1 MIEFLRWLPP
11 VAHGL
16 AAGLYLARFLRDPD
30 SPGGSSAWASTLAVV
45 LHSLVLAGI
54 GAAQGRLPVAS
65 MGELLSFSA
74 LVLAASYLAVER
86 LGRTEALGVFFLAPV
101 TLASAISA
109 SIPVS
114 PYWPEHL
121 QTPLFALHASLGATA
136 LSCLFTSAL
145 LGGAYL
151 LQYRQLERRQ
161 FGVLSRR
168 LPDLPTLD
176 RLFLLCGVFGTVLLV
191 CSVVAGGVW
200 MAQWQLPLRDAT
212 LKSAL
217 VGATVAWYSGLALL
231 RSRTAFTAR
240 TSARLAMLG
249 GILVVLVLFAGT
261 HG

>member
-16 AAGLYLARFLRDPD
+16 AASLYLARFLRDPE
-30 SPGGSSAWASTLAVV
+30 SPGGSSAWASTVAVL
-45 LHSLVLAGI
+45 LHALVLGSI
-54 GAAQGRLPVAS
+54 GATQGRLPFAS
-65 MGELLSFSA
+65 MGELLSVCA

-101 TLASAISA
+101 TLSSAISA
-109 SIPVS
+109 SLPVS
-114 PYWPEHL
+114 LYWPEHL
-121 QTPLFALHASLGATA
+121 RTPLFALHASLGATA

-161 FGVLSRR
+161 FGRLSRR

-191 CSVVAGGVW
+191 CSVFAGGIW
-200 MAQWQLPLRDAT
+200 MDQWQLPLRDAA

-231 RSRTAFTAR
+231 RSRMAFTAR

-249 GILVVLVLFAGT
+249 GILVVLVLVAGT